1 MNLPTLPTVRQ
12 AQAGRDEFYLTKKRN
27 LKRMKTFL
35 TFFITFLILTNLT
48 AQVESE
54 IFLEGAKVIDIAKDG
69 DYLWVATYGQ
79 GVYQYSLNEQKW
91 INFSTKSGNIDND
104 LFYAIEVNKDFVWA
118 GSADGLFIYN
128 KKREKWSKRKF
139 AQGGQFGNWIR
150 TLKYDPSQN
159 VLWIGRFRNITRLD
173 VKRRRYADINRIQGK
188 DQKSNNIQSIA
199 FDGDSLIWFGC
210 ESGVHRYEKKKKYN
224 NKSAWKYLTNKKRGF
239 NEEGKSVSVSSMLF
253 EGSRIWFGT
262 DEFTSVSDPEFNVG
276 GIYIFDRRLDWEKIS
291 QIDGLADNGIY
302 ALGRTGNY
310 VWAGVYSFDRK
321 ENVEE
326 GKGMFLINRNTLQV
340 TGVDLDQLGIRSS
353 TFLKF
358 LFDGVNMWIGSNAGL
373 LKIKISNPLAKLE
386 SSSSKTNG

>member
-1 MNLPTLPTVRQ
+1 
-12 AQAGRDEFYLTKKRN
+12 
-27 LKRMKTFL
+27 MKTFF
-35 TFFITFLILTNLT
+35 TFIITFLILTNLT

-69 DYLWVATYGQ
+69 DFLWVATYGQ
-79 GVYQYSLNEQKW
+79 GVYRYSLNEQKW
-91 INFSTKSGNIDND
+91 INFSTKSGNLNND
-104 LFYAIEVNKDFVWA
+104 LFYSIEVNKDFVWA

-150 TLKYDPSQN
+150 ALKYDPSQN

-188 DQKSNNIQSIA
+188 DQKSNNIKSIA

-210 ESGVHRYEKKKKYN
+210 ESGVHRYEKKMKYN
-224 NKSAWKYLTNKKRGF
+224 NKSSWKYLTNKKRGF

-253 EGSRIWFGT
+253 EGNRIWFGT
-262 DEFTSVSDPEFNVG
+262 DEFTSESDPEFNVG
-276 GIYIFDRRLDWEKIS
+276 GIYIFDRRLDWDKIS

-310 VWAGVYSFDRK
+310 VWAGVYSFDKK
-321 ENVEE
+321 ENVEQ
-326 GKGMFLINRNTLQV
+326 GKGMFLINRNTLNV
-340 TGVDLDQLGIRSS
+340 TEVDLDQLGVRSS

-358 LFDGVNMWIGSNAGL
+358 LFDGVYMWIGSNSGL
-373 LKIKISNPLAKLE
+373 LRIKISNPLAKLK
-386 SSSSKTNG
+386 SSGTKTNG

>member
-1 MNLPTLPTVRQ
+1 MKRVPIC
-12 AQAGRDEFYLTKKRN
+12 RDEFYLTKKRN

-79 GVYQYSLNEQKW
+79 GVYRYSLNEQKW

-358 LFDGVNMWIGSNAGL
+358 LFDGVYMWIGSNAGL
-373 LKIKISNPLAKLE
+373 LKIKISNPLSKLE
-386 SSSSKTNG
+386 SSTTKSNG

>member
-1 MNLPTLPTVRQ
+1 MIIMRVLSDQ
-12 AQAGRDEFYLTKKRN
+12 KRN
-27 LKRMKTFL
+27 YKQINIFL

-54 IFLEGAKVIDIAKDG
+54 IFLEGAKVVDIAKDG

-79 GVYQYSLNEQKW
+79 GVYRYSLNEQKW

-150 TLKYDPSQN
+150 ALKYDPSQN

-188 DQKSNNIQSIA
+188 DQKSNNIKSIA

-262 DEFTSVSDPEFNVG
+262 DEFTSVS
-276 GIYIFDRRLDWEKIS
+276 
-291 QIDGLADNGIY
+291 
-302 ALGRTGNY
+302 
-310 VWAGVYSFDRK
+310 WAGVYSFDRK

-358 LFDGVNMWIGSNAGL
+358 LFDGVYMWIGSNAGL
-373 LKIKISNPLAKLE
+373 LRIKISNPLAKLE
-386 SSSSKTNG
+386 SSGTKTNG

>member
-1 MNLPTLPTVRQ
+1 
-12 AQAGRDEFYLTKKRN
+12 
-27 LKRMKTFL
+27 MKTFF
-35 TFFITFLILTNLT
+35 TFIITFLILTNLI

-69 DYLWVATYGQ
+69 DFLWVATYGQ
-79 GVYQYSLNEQKW
+79 GVYRYSLNEQKW
-91 INFSTKSGNIDND
+91 INYSTKSGNLNND
-104 LFYAIEVNKDFVWA
+104 LFYSIEVNKDFVWA

-150 TLKYDPSQN
+150 ALKYDPSQN

-188 DQKSNNIQSIA
+188 DQKSNNIKSIA

-210 ESGVHRYEKKKKYN
+210 ESGVHRYEKKMKYN
-224 NKSAWKYLTNKKRGF
+224 NKSSWKYLTNKKRGF

-253 EGSRIWFGT
+253 EGNRIWFGT
-262 DEFTSVSDPEFNVG
+262 DEFTSASDPEFNVG

-321 ENVEE
+321 ENVEQ
-326 GKGMFLINRNTLQV
+326 GKGLFLINRSTLEV
-340 TGVDLDQLGIRSS
+340 TRVDLDQLGIRSS

-358 LFDGVNMWIGSNAGL
+358 LFDGEYLWIASNAGL
-373 LKIKISNPLAKLE
+373 LRIKISNPLAKLK
-386 SSSSKTNG
+386 SGGTKTNG

>member
-1 MNLPTLPTVRQ
+1 MKIL
-12 AQAGRDEFYLTKKRN
+12 LTII
-27 LKRMKTFL
+27 
-35 TFFITFLILTNLT
+35 ITFLFLTNLT

-54 IFLEGAKVIDIAKDG
+54 IFLEGAKVIDVAKDG
-69 DYLWVATYGQ
+69 DFLWVATYGQ
-79 GVYQYSLNEQKW
+79 GVYRYSLKEQKW
-91 INFSTKSGNIDND
+91 INFSTKSGNLDND
-104 LFYAIEVNKDFVWA
+104 LFYAIEINKDFVWA

-150 TLKYDPSQN
+150 KLKYDPLQN

-173 VKRRRYADINRIQGK
+173 VKRRRYSDINRLQGK
-188 DQKSNNIQSIA
+188 DQKSNNIKSIA
-199 FDGDSLIWFGC
+199 FDGDSLIWFGS
-210 ESGVHRYEKKKKYN
+210 ESGVHRYEKYKKFN
-224 NKSAWKYLTNKKRGF
+224 NESSWKYLTNKKRGF
-239 NEEGKSVSVSSMLF
+239 NEEGKTVSVSSMLF
-253 EGSRIWFGT
+253 EGNRIWFGT
-262 DEFTSVSDPEFNVG
+262 DEFTSTSDPEFNVG

-310 VWAGVYSFDRK
+310 IWAGVYSFDRK

-326 GKGMFLINRNTLQV
+326 GKGLFLINRNTLEV

-353 TFLKF
+353 TFRKF

-373 LKIKISNPLAKLE
+373 LRIKISNPLSKLE
-386 SSSSKTNG
+386 NSGTKTNG